1 MSRTVMSNATR
12 RAVIAAA
19 VASALALTACGGG
32 SGNTVNDSPGVA
44 LFTNAASAITVAPK
58 AVAEYNIGG
67 GTAKF
72 VTYSASSS
80 DTKVATVAVEGTKL
94 RITGVSAG
102 EAAVTVVDTA
112 GGSLKITVTVPGV
125 AVGDLAVNAPE
136 KVTLTPGMT
145 SQYKI
150 TGGAGAY
157 SAAVSN
163 PNVIAA
169 TVANNVVTIVAANP
183 GTANVV
189 VFDATGKSSTF
200 EATVTGA
207 GYGVALYTTAPES
220 LRMTLRSSNEF
231 TIYGGT
237 GPYGVTSSD
246 AQVATGSIVGNKL
259 TITSGIAGRAL
270 INVRDAAGILEVVT
284 VTVVGDVPVP
294 LYSTAPAT
302 VTVNPGGAPTFTI
315 EGGTAPYIASTSNAD
330 VAQGS
335 IIDGNK
341 LQIKGISVGAA
352 NIVVFDRAGATF
364 KVGVTV
370 GGAVTPVPLY
380 STAPE
385 QITVMVG
392 AEPTYKIAGGAA
404 PYYVTSSNVNVA
416 SVTQAADTFTVKGVG
431 RGQAS
436 IAIRDSSGA
445 PLTII
450 VEVL

>member
-19 VASALALTACGGG
+19 VASASALTARGGG
-32 SGNTVNDSPGVA
+32 SGNTVNDTPGVA

-80 DTKVATVAVEGTKL
+80 DTKVATVVVDGTKV

-102 EAAVTVVDTA
+102 EASDTA

-125 AVGDLAVNAPE
+125 AVGELAVNAPE
-136 KVTLTPGMT
+136 EVTLTPGMT

-150 TGGAGAY
+150 TGGAGTY
-157 SAAVSN
+157 SVAVSN

-169 TVANNVVTIVAANP
+169 TVANNVVSIVAANP

-189 VFDATGKSSTF
+189 VFDSTGKSSTF

-220 LRMTLRSSNEF
+220 LRMTLRSTNEF
-231 TIYGGT
+231 TIHGGT
-237 GPYGVTSSD
+237 GPYGVNSSD
-246 AQVATGSIVGNKL
+246 AQVATGSITGNKL

-302 VTVNPGGAPTFTI
+302 VTVNPGGAPTSTV
-315 EGGTAPYIASTSNAD
+315 EGGSAPYIASTSNAD
-330 VAQGS
+330 VAQGV

-364 KVGVTV
+364 KRV
-370 GGAVTPVPLY
+370 
-380 STAPE
+380 
-385 QITVMVG
+385 
-392 AEPTYKIAGGAA
+392 
-404 PYYVTSSNVNVA
+404 
-416 SVTQAADTFTVKGVG
+416 
-431 RGQAS
+431 
-436 IAIRDSSGA
+436 
-445 PLTII
+445 
-450 VEVL
+450 